1 MLKFFGQQLTPYKD
15 EKIRTE
21 DRRAV
26 RRVDR
31 RKGKKVPVTG
41 ND

>member
-1 MLKFFGQQLTPYKD
+1 MLKFFEQHLTPFKD

-21 DRRAV
+21 DRRAIL
-26 RRVDR
+26 RVDR
-31 RKGKKVPVTG
+31 RKGKEVPVTG